1 MLENTY
7 LYIVY
12 FLHLQFFINY
22 FNILLFVCIYV
33 LCFTLK
39 YMIGSYILPP
49 SNSTSKI
56 YQTGIHMYLCHNCA
70 ACGECWSVLWWI
82 VG

>member
-39 YMIGSYILPP
+39 YMIGSYILQVIVLQKFIRLEYTCICVIIVLPVE
-49 SNSTSKI
+49 SA
-56 YQTGIHMYLCHNCA
+56 GVF
-70 ACGECWSVLWWI
+70 CG
-82 VG
+82 G